1 MLAGLCQHR
10 AMLDTSD
17 LPPYPQS
24 LAGTLLAAREA
35 VMAPIRPLLR
45 EAGVTD
51 QQWRVLRV
59 LADGGPL
66 DAGGIAQSALLYAP
80 SVTRIV
86 RELVDRG
93 LLSRGTSDSDRR
105 RSVIEITSAGR
116 ALVRQTAERTARMLV
131 AYGEAFGSERLAR
144 FVAEAAALAE
154 ALSRFAP
161 SEVGEVGSDQG

>member
-1 MLAGLCQHR
+1 MP
-10 AMLDTSD
+10 DTSN

-45 EAGVTD
+45 EAGFTD

-86 RELVDRG
+86 RELVERG
-93 LLSRGTSDSDRR
+93 LLSRATSAHDRR
-105 RSVIEITSAGR
+105 RSVIEITPAGR
-116 ALVRQTAERTARMLV
+116 DLVRQTAERTARMLV
-131 AYGEAFGSERLAR
+131 AYGEAFGADRLDR
-144 FVAEAAALAE
+144 LVAEAAALVE
-154 ALSRFAP
+154 ALARFAP
-161 SEVGEVGSDQG
+161 ADAGEDLSD

>member
-1 MLAGLCQHR
+1 MSETA
-10 AMLDTSD
+10 D

-66 DAGGIAQSALLYAP
+66 DAGGIAQRALLYAP

-86 RELVDRG
+86 REMVDRG
-93 LLSRGTSDSDRR
+93 LLSRGTSESDRR
-105 RSVIEITSAGR
+105 RSVIEITPAGR
-116 ALVRQTAERTARMLV
+116 DLVSRTAERTARMLV
-131 AYGEAFGSERLAR
+131 AYGEAFGGERLER
-144 FVAEAAALAE
+144 FVAEASVLVEALA
-154 ALSRFAP
+154 RFAP
-161 SEVGEVGSDQG
+161 SDAGGVGSDEG

>member
-1 MLAGLCQHR
+1 MS
-10 AMLDTSD
+10 DTTD
-17 LPPYPQS
+17 LPPYPRS

-66 DAGGIAQSALLYAP
+66 DASGIAESALLYAP

-93 LLSRGTSDSDRR
+93 LLSRATSESDRR
-105 RSVIEITSAGR
+105 RSVIEITPVGR
-116 ALVRQTAERTARMLV
+116 ELVGRTAARTARMLV
-131 AYGEAFGSERLAR
+131 AYGEAFGPERLDR
-144 FVAEAAALAE
+144 FVLEAAALAA

-161 SEVGEVGSDQG
+161 SDAGEGGSDEG

>member
-1 MLAGLCQHR
+1 MSE
-10 AMLDTSD
+10 TTD

-45 EAGVTD
+45 DAGVTD

-66 DAGGIAQSALLYAP
+66 DAGGIAESALLYAP

-93 LLSRGTSDSDRR
+93 LLSRTTSEHDRR
-105 RSVIEITSAGR
+105 RSVIEITPAGR
-116 ALVRQTAERTARMLV
+116 DLVRKTAERTARMLV
-131 AYGEAFGSERLAR
+131 AYGETFGADRLDR
-144 FVAEAAALAE
+144 LVAEAAALAE
-154 ALSRFAP
+154 ALARFAP
-161 SEVGEVGSDQG
+161 SDAGEDLSD

>member
-1 MLAGLCQHR
+1 MSETA
-10 AMLDTSD
+10 D

-66 DAGGIAQSALLYAP
+66 DAGGIAQRALLYAP

-86 RELVDRG
+86 REMVERG
-93 LLSRGTSDSDRR
+93 LLSRGTSESDRR
-105 RSVIEITSAGR
+105 RSVIEITPAGGD
-116 ALVRQTAERTARMLV
+116 LVRRTAEHTARMLV
-131 AYGEAFGSERLAR
+131 AYGEAFGRERLDR
-144 FVAEAAALAE
+144 FVAEAAGLAAALA
-154 ALSRFAP
+154 RFAP
-161 SEVGEVGSDQG
+161 SDADEGGSDEG

>member
-10 AMLDTSD
+10 AMPEIAA

-66 DAGGIAQSALLYAP
+66 DAGGIAERALLYSP

-86 RELVDRG
+86 RELTERG
-93 LLSRGTSDSDRR
+93 LLSRNTSDSDRR

-116 ALVRQTAERTARMLV
+116 ELVRRTAERTARLLV
-131 AYGEAFGSERLAR
+131 AYGDTFGRERLDR

-161 SEVGEVGSDQG
+161 SDAGESGSD